1 MLSIIAGALR
11 PRNTRVWALAA
22 CIGSLAAACDK
33 LPLLAP
39 TGSKV
44 TLSSNSSVVQTNG
57 TAEIRATVLEQSG
70 TPVQNGTTVTFT
82 TNLGALSP
90 TEARTLNGVA
100 QVQFVGNG
108 QSGKAQIRAISG
120 GAASDPPLELSVGAA
135 ATSRVNVSASP

>member
-1 MLSIIAGALR
+1 M
-11 PRNTRVWALAA
+11 WALAA
-22 CIGSLAAACDK
+22 CVASLASACDK

-44 TLSSNSSVVQTNG
+44 TLSSNSSVVQANG

-100 QVQFVGNG
+100 PVQFVGNG
-108 QSGKAQIRAISG
+108 QSGKAQIRAISEAPQHG
-120 GAASDPPLELSVGAA
+120 NAAELSVGCGRPR
-135 ATSRVNVSASP
+135 RVNVSATPDQRSFNGGTTP